1 MFQLRQREIQ
11 FSLYIMN
18 YFEVFILSLIEGLTE
33 FIPVSSTGHLILAG
47 HFLNLQP
54 TEFLKAF
61 DVIIQFGAILAVI
74 YLYKDKF
81 LKADINFYKKLFV
94 GFLPAAVVGFLIK
107 DVVATLSE
115 NNLVI
120 ALSLIIG
127 GIILLFVDSIFKT
140 TVEKNMSMLDSFKIG
155 FLQCIAMIPGV
166 SRSGATIVGAQ
177 ALGFTK
183 KTAAEF
189 SFFLAVPTMAVATL
203 YKLWK
208 IRHIIQS
215 NQIIHLTAG
224 IILSFI
230 FAVLAIKFFI
240 SLIQKYGFRWFGV
253 YRIIIGVIV
262 LVYFKN

>member
-1 MFQLRQREIQ
+1 
-11 FSLYIMN
+11 MN

-74 YLYKDKF
+74 YLYRRHF
-81 LKADINFYKKLFV
+81 LKIDLGFYKKLV
-94 GFLPAAVVGFLIK
+94 IGFLPAAVIGFLVK
-107 DVVATLSE
+107 DLVSSLSE

-120 ALSLIIG
+120 AWSLILG
-127 GIILLFVDSIFKT
+127 GIILFFADSFFKT
-140 TVEKNMSMLDSFKIG
+140 PVEKDISMPDSVKIG
-155 FLQCIAMIPGV
+155 FIQCIAMIPGV
-166 SRSGATIVGAQ
+166 SRSGATIIGAQ

-189 SFFLAVPTMAVATL
+189 SFFLAVPTMTAATV

-208 IRHIIQS
+208 IRHILQS
-215 NQIIHLTAG
+215 DQILHLTLG
-224 IILSFI
+224 IVLSFI
-230 FAVLAIKFFI
+230 FSVLAIKFFI
-240 SLIQKYGFRWFGV
+240 SLIQKHGFKWFGV
-253 YRIIIGVIV
+253 YRIMIGVIV
-262 LVYFKN
+262 LIYFK

>member
-1 MFQLRQREIQ
+1 MT
-11 FSLYIMN
+11 

-54 TEFLKAF
+54 NEFLKAF

-81 LKADINFYKKLFV
+81 LKIDVSFYKKLFI
-94 GFLPAAVVGFLIK
+94 GFIPAAVIGFFVK
-107 DVVATLSE
+107 DLVASLSE
-115 NNLVI
+115 NNSVI
-120 ALSLIIG
+120 AWSLILG
-127 GIILLFVDSIFKT
+127 GIILFFADSFFKT
-140 TVEKNMSMLDSFKIG
+140 PVEKGISKEISILDSFKIG
-155 FLQCIAMIPGV
+155 VVQCIAMIPGV
-166 SRSGATIVGAQ
+166 SRSGATIIGAQ

-189 SFFLAVPTMAVATL
+189 SFFLAVPTMAAATL

-215 NQIIHLTAG
+215 DQIMHLTAG
-224 IILSFI
+224 IVLSFI

-240 SLIQKYGFRWFGV
+240 SLIQKYGFKWFGV
-253 YRIIIGVIV
+253 YRIIIGVVV
-262 LVYFKN
+262 LVFFK

>member
-1 MFQLRQREIQ
+1 LFQLRQREIQ

-107 DVVATLSE
+107 DVVANLSE

-155 FLQCIAMIPGV
+155 FLQCVAMIPGV

-189 SFFLAVPTMAVATL
+189 SFFLAVPTMAAATL

-224 IILSFI
+224 IVLSFI

>member
-1 MFQLRQREIQ
+1 MT
-11 FSLYIMN
+11 

-54 TEFLKAF
+54 NEFLKAF

-81 LKADINFYKKLFV
+81 IKIDVSFYKKLFI
-94 GFLPAAVVGFLIK
+94 GFLPAAVIGFFAK
-107 DVVATLSE
+107 DFVASLSE
-115 NNLVI
+115 NNSVI
-120 ALSLIIG
+120 AWSLILG
-127 GIILLFVDSIFKT
+127 GVILLFVDSIFKT

-155 FLQCIAMIPGV
+155 FLQCVAMIPGV

-189 SFFLAVPTMAVATL
+189 SFFLAVPTMAAATL

-215 NQIIHLTAG
+215 DQIMYLTAG
-224 IILSFI
+224 IVLSFV

-240 SLIQKYGFRWFGV
+240 SLIQKYGFKWFGV
-253 YRIIIGVIV
+253 YRIIIGIIV
-262 LVYFKN
+262 LVFFK